1 MNKKLWAG
9 RFQKQV
15 HPMVERYTAS
25 IDFDYTLIYEDI
37 LGSLVHVNM
46 LEKCS
51 LIDKEESNQLQL
63 GLKKIVQE
71 YDQGKIEFHL
81 ADEDIHTNIER
92 YLKKYVCDLADKLH
106 TARSRNDQ
114 VALDTHLY
122 LRKQI
127 IFIVHL
133 LIELQ
138 NALLDLATK
147 HQNIVFPAYT
157 HLQRAQPIY
166 LAQHWLAYVAML
178 HRDVERLQ
186 SCWIRVNQSPSGAC
200 AVAGSTLATDQYYV
214 AAELGLEGVYLNTLD
229 AVSDRDFIVEFLAA
243 ASLIMMHISRLSE
256 ELIIWSSQE
265 FNFISFDDAYC
276 TGSSMMPQKKNPD
289 VAELSRGKTGRVYG
303 ALVTILTLLKGLPL
317 AYNKDLQED
326 KEPLFDVVKTLTHTV
341 SIYIPLLATLK
352 VNSDVIHHSLQ
363 SGYLNATALAEY
375 LVTKGISF
383 REAHSIT
390 GKMVAYCLQNNSR
403 LQDLT
408 LADMQGFSMFIG
420 DDVYSALAI
429 EKIASITQS
438 KLLTL
443 SAYEN
448 QISISKAWLA
458 EKLCMLQNIY
468 LKFDVPLK

>member
-1 MNKKLWAG
+1 
-9 RFQKQV
+9 
-15 HPMVERYTAS
+15 MVERYTAS

-214 AAELGLEGVYLNTLD
+214 AAEFGLEGVYLNTLD

-303 ALVTILTLLKGLPL
+303 ALVTILTLMKSLPL

-326 KEPLFDVVKTLTHTV
+326 KEPLFDTIKTLEDTL
-341 SIYIPLLATLK
+341 SIYSLLLSSLK
-352 VNSDVIHHSLQ
+352 INKETMKKALEK
-363 SGYLNATALAEY
+363 GFLNATVFAEY
-375 LVTKGISF
+375 LVKKGLAF
-383 REAHSIT
+383 RQAHEVV
-390 GKMVAYCLQNNSR
+390 GQMVAVCIHKE
-403 LQDLT
+403 
-408 LADMQGFSMFIG
+408 F
-420 DDVYSALAI
+420 AL
-429 EKIASITQS
+429 E
-438 KLLTL
+438 LLTL
-443 SAYEN
+443 KEMQSFCKLIKNHVYRVISPLCIEKTSKRTIQFYREKIKKN
-448 QISISKAWLA
+448 QQWLTQKSKSIK
-458 EKLCMLQNIY
+458 KIY
-468 LKFDVPLK
+468 DHAGLPFIP